1 MTTLLGEHT
10 IRGNEQMAAIIVSR
24 GVGVQD
30 RMCLERRS
38 SQLGAIVGILFVCLS
53 FGTFAQPSSAQSVPP
68 PIGSAGGAVF
78 GGVGGL
84 PPPDYRSPIKSSQN
98 IDILRHRDPT
108 GRPCLTVAGFPRRH
122 SINKDFNE
130 HVISA
135 SNGCG
140 TPIKIRVCYYKSV
153 DCILMYVPGRGRKEA
168 ILGTPSSTYQFQ
180 YEFREIF

>member
-1 MTTLLGEHT
+1 MRKRANGRYHCFSGRRGSRSYVSGAAQQPAQRDRANFVRMSV
-10 IRGNEQMAAIIVSR
+10 IRDLCAAVKR
-24 GVGVQD
+24 PERTATNRKCRWGGVGG
-30 RMCLERRS
+30 L
-38 SQLGAIVGILFVCLS
+38 
-53 FGTFAQPSSAQSVPP
+53 
-68 PIGSAGGAVF
+68 
-78 GGVGGL
+78 GGL

-108 GRPCLTVAGFPRRH
+108 GRPCLTVAGFLRRH

-135 SNGCG
+135 SNSCG

-153 DCILMYVPGRGRKEA
+153 ECISMYVPGRGRKEA